1 MSYTKDLNGIFK
13 PLTAVAHR
21 EDEYPE
27 AGFDILKRMQAD
39 HFWYIGRH
47 RFLLNAVQIH
57 TDTNSDLAAI
67 DMGGGCGGWIR
78 YLLEN
83 APSLYNELALA
94 DSSMLALQAA
104 QDVIGESTHRYQ
116 IDLLNLDWNE
126 RWDNVFLLDVI
137 EHIPDHV
144 EALKEVAKSLKPGG
158 LVFITVPALKVFW
171 SFSDELS
178 EHQRRYSKADFSALA
193 VKTGME
199 LLDARYFMF
208 FLSPLYWLSRLKRI
222 PANLSAEDKLEIQN
236 KMSRIPHPIV
246 NTLLSAVFSAETP
259 IGHHLAFP
267 WGTSL
272 LGIFRKPR

>member
-1 MSYTKDLNGIFK
+1 MSYTKDINGIFK
-13 PLTAVAHR
+13 PLTTVSHR

-47 RFLLNAVQIH
+47 RFLLRAVQLQS
-57 TDTNSDLAAI
+57 NRNPNLAAI
-67 DMGGGCGGWIR
+67 DMGGGCGGWVR
-78 YLLEN
+78 YLLDN
-83 APSLYNELALA
+83 DPSLFSELALA

-104 QDVIGESTHRYQ
+104 KDVIGESTDLYQ

-137 EHIPDHV
+137 EHIPNHV
-144 EALKEVAKSLKPGG
+144 EALKEVVKSLKPGG

-178 EHQRRYSKADFSALA
+178 EHQRRYSKADFSTLA
-193 VKTGME
+193 AKTGME

-208 FLSPLYWLSRLKRI
+208 FLSPLYWLSRLKRT

-246 NTLLSAVFSAETP
+246 NSVLSAVFAAETP

-272 LGIFRKPR
+272 LGVFRKPR